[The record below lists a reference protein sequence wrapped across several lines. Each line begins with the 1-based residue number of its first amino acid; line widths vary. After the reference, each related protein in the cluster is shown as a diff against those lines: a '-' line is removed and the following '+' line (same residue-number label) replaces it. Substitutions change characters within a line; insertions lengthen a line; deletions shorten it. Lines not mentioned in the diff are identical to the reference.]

1 MESKPKT
8 RAAQNLYTTSGGSA
22 VGIVDNQVK
31 IAATPAAKV
40 RKPVTTRIWNTLS
53 RKSSKPPPHKQEVA
67 SIDEFRKTNT
77 VMAALPPVLP
87 MLPEEKDKE
96 MIIIEARK
104 SVSDIEMIKPPKKS
118 STTSAI
124 LQEELIIQQGRKST
138 SHIEMMFEPAR
149 KSISR
154 IEMLEPARKSV
165 SHIDV
170 QARKSVSHIEMN
182 NVKSVASFLNVKV
195 VAVDMPGFM
204 QVHCFRCARRT
215 YDGLDSF
222 SAKHMAYNM
231 KKEFDRVYGPAWHCI
246 VGSSF
251 GSFVTHSTGF
261 FLYFS
266 IEKIFVLI
274 FKTKVQ
280 KTLD

>member
-8 RAAQNLYTTSGGSA
+8 RTAQNLYTTSGGNA
-22 VGIVDNQVK
+22 IGIIENHVN

-53 RKSSKPPPHKQEVA
+53 RKSSKPPPHKQEVSV
-67 SIDEFRKTNT
+67 SIDEFRKNT

-87 MLPEEKDKE
+87 TLPEEKDKE
-96 MIIIEARK
+96 MIVIEARK
-104 SVSDIEMIKPPKKS
+104 SVSDVEIIKPAKKS
-118 STTSAI
+118 TSEI
-124 LQEELIIQQGRKST
+124 LQEEMIQQGRKST
-138 SHIEMMFEPAR
+138 SHIDVIFEPAR
-149 KSISR
+149 KSVSR
-154 IEMLEPARKSV
+154 IEKLEPARKSV

-170 QARKSVSHIEMN
+170 KGRKSVSHIEMN

-266 IEKIFVLI
+266 IEKIFILI

-280 KTLD
+280 KALD

>member
-1 MESKPKT
+1 MESKLQKT
-8 RAAQNLYTTSGGSA
+8 RAAQNIYTTSGGSA
-22 VGIVDNQVK
+22 VGIAEPQK
-31 IAATPAAKV
+31 LAAPAAKV
-40 RKPVTTRIWNTLS
+40 RKPVATRIWNTLS
-53 RKSSKPPPHKQEVA
+53 RKSSKPPPPPPQHKHEV
-67 SIDEFRKTNT
+67 SIDEFRKSTS
-77 VMAALPPVLP
+77 MAVPPPP

-96 MIIIEARK
+96 MIIIESRK
-104 SVSDIEMIKPPKKS
+104 SVSDVEMIKPPKKS
-118 STTSAI
+118 V
-124 LQEELIIQQGRKST
+124 LQEEMIAGRKST
-138 SHIEMMFEPAR
+138 SHIDMVFEPAR
-149 KSISR
+149 KSVSR

-165 SHIDV
+165 SHID
-170 QARKSVSHIEMN
+170 QGRKSVSHIEMN

-266 IEKIFVLI
+266 IEKIFILI

-280 KTLD
+280 KALDQS